1 MLDPK
6 GNPHMSMEE
15 NKNTEELQEH
25 TAPAD
30 PSSETQ
36 ATLTEEEK
44 REILSVFAE
53 TNENKRRRSGF
64 KMTIRNQIILVG
76 VVLALAAVLLGAY
89 YLFLKEPAPLPAFY
103 AIDEQTGTVLDALD
117 TKVTVTFCNRGKN
130 DLTEESDPDVYRIYT
145 YATLY
150 RERNG
155 DVKIKFDTGDTFNG
169 VRIEANGK
177 TLEYKYGDFYV
188 ARPIDDKVYGFAGET
203 IFTDAILELTGKE
216 KLALSVRPLDGYD
229 KEGNDVLPSGGVV
242 MFPMVDRSDISMV
255 QVKNEH
261 GEFVVYQG
269 DNDTF
274 YFSGCEL
281 LTYNAEQ
288 LASLLVDCRYVVT
301 SGKLEDQL
309 DYSVYGLDKE
319 ESLTCR
325 YTLLTMPEKDG
336 TFDFHQV
343 WVGKKAASGSYYYAM
358 YFGGRMDEDNNV
370 LENYA
375 NKRIFLMP
383 YGNVEGNLTQPVE
396 KFFDAQL
403 VNSITDVN
411 QVYEIGKVAIDYYY
425 YDDNKED
432 VSAVI
437 LNLPVLDFSSNATSN
452 NSTVTDIL
460 KDKITYAS
468 TGRTYSDWTEIAE
481 DTSKVT
487 DGTYLAGLSS
497 TDGNAFTVQAA
508 VTNIA
513 SDGKYTCTFGLLKD
527 EDNKKY
533 AALMPDEVTIR
544 YSSDGTNYKKF
555 TDFDFDFDGQKED
568 TVVQY
573 SFTIESD
580 EPVLLVELSFE
591 MPNKI
596 GYLVMDEIG
605 IRADGEDAVP
615 NDALTGLWRLVAP
628 SSFVPEGK
636 NYTYLDSTNFA
647 EFLNSMAALMG
658 DSVAKVGI
666 CERSED
672 KGDDVIHTEMLAEY
686 GLDKP
691 MMHYSYEYSGFVT
704 DLYVSAYDEENAC
717 YYVYSTITGDVYD
730 TGDEVTVCTG
740 LIARIS
746 KTTAPWIEWELTEF
760 VDHTLVGMYV
770 YEIKELEVEFEGK
783 TYLFEVT
790 ADGKTITSVCYGDT
804 ELDEENFRYLYL
816 SIVQLYMRDE
826 YVPSEG
832 ETPEEYLRIRIKTTT
847 DEKEYVFYR
856 VSASRA
862 YYTVDGSGGYYC
874 RIRDLRNV
882 TTKLAQFIAG
892 EKVER

>member
-1 MLDPK
+1 
-6 GNPHMSMEE
+6 MSMEE
-15 NKNTEELQEH
+15 NKNTEDLQEQ
-25 TAPAD
+25 TSPAE
-30 PSSETQ
+30 PSAQ
-36 ATLTEEEK
+36 DTLTEEEK

-53 TNENKRRRSGF
+53 TNENQRRRSGF

-76 VVLALAAVLLGAY
+76 VVLVLAAALLGAY
-89 YLFLKEPAPLPAFY
+89 YLFLKAPEPLPAFY
-103 AIDEQTGTVLDALD
+103 TLDEQTETALDALD
-117 TKVTVTFCNRGKN
+117 AAVTVTFCNRDKGS
-130 DLTEESDPDVYRIYT
+130 LTEESDPDVYRIYT

-150 RERNG
+150 KERNG
-155 DVKIKFDTGDTFNG
+155 KVKLKFDDGDTFNG
-169 VRIEANGK
+169 VRIESDGK
-177 TLEYKYGDFYV
+177 TLEYKYSAFYV
-188 ARPIDDKVYGFAGET
+188 SRPVDDQVYGFAGET
-203 IFTDAILELTGKE
+203 LLTDAILELTGKE
-216 KLALSVRPLDGYD
+216 KLSLSVRPLDGYD
-229 KEGNDVLPSGGVV
+229 EDGNDVLPSGGVV

-255 QVKNEH
+255 QVTNQN
-261 GEFVVYQG
+261 GEFIVYRG
-269 DNDTF
+269 DKDSF
-274 YFSGCEL
+274 YFEGCEL
-281 LTYNAEQ
+281 LTHNAER

-309 DYSVYGLDKE
+309 DYSVYGLNE
-319 ESLTCR
+319 EKGLTCH
-325 YTLLTMPEKDG
+325 YTLLTTPEKDG

-343 WVGKKAASGSYYYAM
+343 WVGKKAASGTHYYAM
-358 YFGGRMDEDNNV
+358 YFGGRMNENN
-370 LENYA
+370 EIIESYA
-375 NKRIFLMP
+375 NKRIFLLP
-383 YGNVEGNLTQPVE
+383 YSNVEGSLAQPVE
-396 KFFDAQL
+396 NFFDAQL

-411 QVYEIGKVAIDYYY
+411 EVYEIGKVTIDYCY
-425 YDDNKED
+425 YDEEKKD
-432 VSAVI
+432 VSAVV
-437 LNLPVLDFSSNATSN
+437 LNLPVLDFSDNATSN

-460 KDKITYAS
+460 KDKKTFAS
-468 TGRTYSDWTEIAE
+468 TGRTYSDWTATSEDAE
-481 DTSKVT
+481 VVT
-487 DGTYLAGLSS
+487 DSAFLAGLSS
-497 TDGNAFTVQAA
+497 TDGEVFSIRAA

-527 EDNKKY
+527 TDNKKY
-533 AALMPDEVTIR
+533 AALMPDEITVR
-544 YSSDGTNYKKF
+544 YSSDGINYKKF
-555 TDFDFDFDGQKED
+555 TDFDFDFEGQKED
-568 TVVQY
+568 TVAQY

-580 EPVLLVELSFE
+580 EPVLLIELSFD
-591 MPNKI
+591 MPDKI

-605 IRADGEDAVP
+605 VKADGEDAVP

-672 KGDDVIHTEMLAEY
+672 KGDDIIHTEMLAEY

-770 YEIKELEVEFEGK
+770 YEIKEMEITYEGQK
-783 TYLFEVT
+783 YLFDVT
-790 ADGKTITSVCYGDT
+790 ADGKTLTSVRYGDT
-804 ELDEENFRYLYL
+804 ELNEENFRYLYL

-832 ETPEEYLRIRIKTTT
+832 DTPEEYLRIRIKTTT

-862 YYTVDGSGGYYC
+862 YYTVNGSGGYYYC

-882 TTKLAQFIAG
+882 TTKLAQFVAG